1 MTAPPGIIITSNDQ
15 LLKNFHLLDSSS
27 TVCCRIRLLPG
38 EEHIL
43 LDLSERNVTLIP
55 SATSQL
61 CSRSKVHQAR
71 VLSEF
76 MLPHTTVVYD
86 SHQLLKTTSVFHTNN
101 ISEVIVKLDRKNAGM
116 GVLFFKDIEDV
127 YNQTLLAKAEFPLVI
142 QPYLSSFKDI
152 RVLIIGDYIEAYHR
166 YNPNNFR
173 HNLHCGGTSTAW
185 QANDQMIDFCKRVMK
200 RGEFAYAHIDLMVA
214 PDNTLYLTEIN
225 LRGGLRG
232 AAIDSTAYD
241 EKIKGIHQQ
250 LLNNRSGQS

>member
-1 MTAPPGIIITSNDQ
+1 MTASQGIIITSNDQ
-15 LLKNFHLLDSSS
+15 LHKNFHLLDSSS
-27 TVCCRIRLLPG
+27 TVCFRIRLLPG
-38 EEHIL
+38 EDHIL

-86 SHQLLKTTSVFHTNN
+86 SHQLLKATTTYRSRG
-101 ISEVIVKLDRKNAGM
+101 IKEVIVKLDRKNAGM

-127 YNQTLLAKAEFPLVI
+127 YNQTLLANAEFPLVV
-142 QPYLSSFKDI
+142 QPYLKSFKDI
-152 RVLIIGDYIEAYHR
+152 RVLILGDYIEAYHR
-166 YNPNNFR
+166 FNPNNFR

-185 QANDQMIDFCKRVMK
+185 KADDQMIDFCKRIMK
-200 RGEFAYAHIDLMVA
+200 RGDFAYAHIDLMVT

-225 LRGGLRG
+225 LRGGLKG
-232 AAIDSTAYD
+232 AAIDSATYD
-241 EKIKGIHQQ
+241 EKISQIHKE
-250 LLNNRSGQS
+250 LLNNRPGQP